1 MGVVKKTLQ
10 GKGENVGNV
19 TLQRNVEVSLWD
31 VCGKEEFSFCM
42 SLTVRTQVFRKE

>member
-19 TLQRNVEVSLWD
+19 TLQRNVEVNLWD

-42 SLTVRTQVFRKE
+42 PLTVRARVFRKE